1 MAVTGVKEKAQA
13 LLALVEKLVDVPG
26 MTWVEASNVVNCPGG
41 PYVRLFRTK
50 AEREAFRKSKE
61 SRRIDKLILSLPTP
75 PLRPAPKEEY
85 DPTRIVEI
93 IDLTAPRAKRR
104 KRLAGPRSSVRNGA
118 TPRVASPGKRR
129 VVKS

>member
-13 LLALVEKLVDVPG
+13 LLALVEKLVMVPG
-26 MTWVEASNVVNCPGG
+26 MTWVDASNVVNCPGG

-75 PLRPAPKEEY
+75 PVRPTPKEAY

-93 IDLTAPRAKRR
+93 IQLPTPSPRSKARKTVNRR
-104 KRLAGPRSSVRNGA
+104 SANNGAGPVHRMRAVAKSSD
-118 TPRVASPGKRR
+118 
-129 VVKS
+129 